1 MDARAPLLRLAA
13 IAALLTAA
21 CGGTAGPAAITSPT
35 AAATTAAATTA
46 APTTA
51 PTPTAAAASPTA
63 SATAAP
69 PQAGVGSASAKLSES
84 KLVANATPV
93 HVSFIGDEPSLG
105 AGSYV
110 ELLNLVTLQPGGR
123 TVSHKHGGVEWV
135 IVVEGTI
142 EVRTPGGT
150 KATLAAGQT
159 GKVPAN
165 TAVQAVN
172 TGTGVAKFLA
182 FFVTADGQPFQTNLD
197 TVP

>member
-1 MDARAPLLRLAA
+1 MNARSTLLRVAA
-13 IAALLTAA
+13 ITALLTAA
-21 CGGTAGPAAITSPT
+21 CGGTATPAAIASPT
-35 AAATTAAATTA
+35 AAATTPAPTTAALTTA
-46 APTTA
+46 APTVAA
-51 PTPTAAAASPTA
+51 PSPTA

-69 PQAGVGSASAKLSES
+69 PQAGVGSASAKLSEA
-84 KLVANATPV
+84 KLVAAASPV
-93 HVSFIGDEPSLG
+93 HVSFLGDEPSLG
-105 AGSYV
+105 AGSYQ

-142 EVRTPGGT
+142 EVRTPGGA
-150 KATLAAGQT
+150 KATLTVGQT

-197 TVP
+197 AVP